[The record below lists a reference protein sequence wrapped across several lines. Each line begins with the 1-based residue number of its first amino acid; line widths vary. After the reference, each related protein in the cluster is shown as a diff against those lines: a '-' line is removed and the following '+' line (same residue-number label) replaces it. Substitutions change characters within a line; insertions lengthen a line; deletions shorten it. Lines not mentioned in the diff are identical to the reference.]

1 VVREYGNRGKYGY
14 KSCASYSF
22 IIATL
27 IGPAFMRQIFYGFG
41 LVKVYLS
48 SIITVFSLDVFSETD
63 GGYHVP

>member
-1 VVREYGNRGKYGY
+1 
-14 KSCASYSF
+14 
-22 IIATL
+22 
-27 IGPAFMRQIFYGFG
+27 MRQIFYGFG